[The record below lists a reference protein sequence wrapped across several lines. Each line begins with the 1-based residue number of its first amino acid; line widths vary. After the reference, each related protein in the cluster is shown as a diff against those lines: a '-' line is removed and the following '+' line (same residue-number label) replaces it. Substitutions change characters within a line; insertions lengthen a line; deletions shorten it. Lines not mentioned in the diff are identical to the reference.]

1 MLYLN
6 DIFPQRGSI
15 KRVQDVCAVHA
26 VLKDRCSISTPG
38 LVPGDKHPTDPST
51 PIPPN
56 YLEAN
61 GMKANHFSALSGAT
75 CFDPNPKSMEQNLGY
90 STFGTEVVLLV
101 TTSYLMA
108 ITNAS
113 WLFK

>member
-15 KRVQDVCAVHA
+15 KRVQDVCAVHT

-38 LVPGDKHPTDPST
+38 LDPGDKHMTDPAT
-51 PIPPN
+51 LIPPN

-61 GMKANHFSALSGAT
+61 GMEVYHCSVLSGAT
-75 CFDPNPKSMEQNLGY
+75 CFDPNHKSMEKNLGY
-90 STFGTEVVLLV
+90 NTFGTVVMLLV
-101 TTSYLMA
+101 THHTLWT
-108 ITNAS
+108 ITNVLC
-113 WLFK
+113 LFF